1 MDKEA
6 LKVLAGDESTPS
18 RKRRRLELVAND
30 AYDTYCKAF
39 KDYEEAK
46 ENEITSGIE
55 KM

>member
-1 MDKEA
+1 MTA
-6 LKVLAGDESTPS
+6 LAGEEFESTS
-18 RKRRRLELVAND
+18 KKRRRLELVAND

-39 KDYEEAK
+39 KEYEEAK